1 MGSKRAGSPD
11 SNVLTQGFH
20 YSFASTGAMAKY
32 GKRAA
37 AAAAVCCHR
46 FSYETE
52 LRLPTTGTLGRDSDS
67 SAGGQKS
74 CTCLETHFPTAYH
87 VLVFVVRCV
96 CLSLR
101 GYRVPATSNRESTFR
116 NLSL

>member
-20 YSFASTGAMAKY
+20 YSFASTGAMARY

-37 AAAAVCCHR
+37 AAAAAC
-46 FSYETE
+46 
-52 LRLPTTGTLGRDSDS
+52 RDSNS

-101 GYRVPATSNRESTFR
+101 GYRVLATSNRESTFR